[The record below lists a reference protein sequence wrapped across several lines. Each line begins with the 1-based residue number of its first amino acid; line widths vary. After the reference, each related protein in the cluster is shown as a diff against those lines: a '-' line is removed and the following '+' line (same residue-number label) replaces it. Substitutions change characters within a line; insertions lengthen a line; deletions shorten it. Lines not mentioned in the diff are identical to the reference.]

1 MSDAPPTPGGRPSRI
16 AVLGAGAWGTALAR
30 LLGRNGQRV
39 TLWARAPEHAAAL
52 QAERENRR
60 QLPGARLPAGVDVTA
75 ALGDAVDAADGVLL
89 AVPVRATTELLA
101 RLPRPALLVSCAKG
115 FADPSL
121 TTLSALVRQRFP
133 DLPVAAL
140 SGPNLA
146 AEIGA
151 DKPAA
156 ATVAAVAASPV
167 EAEALA
173 RRVQGWFA
181 QATFRVYTSSDLVG
195 VETSGAVKNVIALA
209 AGMSDA
215 LALGDNT
222 KAALVT
228 RGLAELVRIGTHL
241 GGQPRTFYGLSGLG
255 DLIATCASP
264 GSRNHQAGERL
275 ARGAT
280 LAELEAQGLTAE
292 GLHTVAHVDA
302 YARRHGLDLPLTRE
316 VHAVVH
322 GTKAP
327 AEALRTLLARQPTA
341 E

>member
-1 MSDAPPTPGGRPSRI
+1 MSDASSAAPTARSRI

-30 LLGRNGQRV
+30 LLGRNGHRV
-39 TLWARAPEHAAAL
+39 VLWARTPAHAAAVR
-52 QAERENRR
+52 ADRENRR
-60 QLPGARLPAGVDVTA
+60 QLPGVPIPDGIHVTA
-75 ALGDAVDAADGVLL
+75 SLDEAVAGADGVVL
-89 AVPVRATTELLA
+89 AVPVRATPELLD

-115 FADPSL
+115 FVDPSL
-121 TTLSALVRQRFP
+121 TTLTSLARLRFP

-146 AEIGA
+146 VEIGA
-151 DKPAA
+151 DLPAA
-156 ATVAAVAASPV
+156 TTVAASATTSAG
-167 EAEALA
+167 ADALA
-173 RRVQGWFA
+173 RRVQAWFG
-181 QATFRVYTSSDLVG
+181 QPSFRVYTSHDLVG
-195 VETSGAVKNVIALA
+195 VETSGAIKNVMALA

-215 LALGDNT
+215 LGLGDNT

-228 RGLAELVRIGTHL
+228 RGLAELVRVGTHL
-241 GGQPRTFYGLSGLG
+241 GGRPRTFYGLSGLG
-255 DLIATCASP
+255 DLIATCTSP

-280 LAELEAQGLTAE
+280 LAELEARGLTAE

-316 VHAVVH
+316 VQAVVH
-322 GTKAP
+322 GGKAP
-327 AEALRTLLARQPTA
+327 AEALRTLMSRQPTA